1 MINETVT
8 IKIVSPVT
16 WEPVGVNEVGEIL
29 VTRMHPDHPLVR
41 FATGDMS
48 AFDMSAF
55 TEEQSPCGR
64 TAKRIK
70 GWMGRA
76 DHRTKVRGV
85 FVDPA
90 QIQLIRKEHPDVSAV
105 RLLVSRANVKDTMNL
120 QYNTAGN
127 DAAGVG
133 TAGAAAIDNAVLVDA
148 LKRLTGLTGAVE
160 YVEAALPN
168 DGIVID
174 DQRELG

>member
-1 MINETVT
+1 
-8 IKIVSPVT
+8 
-16 WEPVGVNEVGEIL
+16 
-29 VTRMHPDHPLVR
+29 
-41 FATGDMS
+41 
-48 AFDMSAF
+48 
-55 TEEQSPCGR
+55 
-64 TAKRIK
+64 
-70 GWMGRA
+70 
-76 DHRTKVRGV
+76 
-85 FVDPA
+85 
-90 QIQLIRKEHPDVSAV
+90 
-105 RLLVSRANVKDTMNL
+105 MNL

-127 DAAGVG
+127 DAAGAG